1 LCPAIVVLA
10 LASTASLDAAVAFR
24 TIVQGTDSKIDARRE
39 LVAHTAGAWQL
50 IWFKH
55 RGTYDAPP
63 VDPSREMVV
72 AVFAGSR
79 PTGAHTV
86 HVVSVN
92 REGRTLVVRY
102 RLQTA
107 QAAARIDGTTTPFHI
122 IAVPQDGVA
131 VKFLEVRDVYPAR
144 RP

>member
-1 LCPAIVVLA
+1 MIGPLIAILA
-10 LASTASLDAAVAFR
+10 IAAAARVDVSIPFR
-24 TIVQGTDSKIDARRE
+24 TVAEGTDSKIDARHE
-39 LVAHTAGAWQL
+39 LVARTTGRWQL

-63 VDPSREMVV
+63 IDPRREMIL

-79 PTGAHTV
+79 LNGVSAV

-102 RLQTA
+102 RLQSA
-107 QAAARIDGTTTPFHI
+107 EAPPQDAGTRTTPFQI
-122 IAVPQDGVA
+122 IAVPVDRAA
-131 VKFLEVRDVYPAR
+131 VVFLEVRDL
-144 RP
+144 